1 MTEKDYQQ
9 TMEALKEQRKRI
21 ANEPGY
27 ARELL
32 DSLGISQFMVPKG
45 TQIRVEYPVDV
56 KSEAVYLETML
67 YVFLC
72 N

>member
-1 MTEKDYQQ
+1 MTERDYQE
-9 TMEALKEQRKRI
+9 MMKGLKEERERVRRD
-21 ANEPGY
+21 PVY

-32 DSLGISQFMVPKG
+32 DSLGLTPFRVPKG
-45 TQIRVEYPVDV
+45 TRVPVEYPVDV

>member
-1 MTEKDYQQ
+1 MTERDYQE
-9 TMEALKEQRKRI
+9 MMKGLKEEQERVGRD
-21 ANEPGY
+21 PVY

-45 TQIRVEYPVDV
+45 TQIPVKYSVDV
-56 KSEAVYLETML
+56 KSEAVYRETML